1 MNGEKVTENIYLC
14 PDGVY
19 RWVYEFPMLKNP
31 AILFTVWRVLLMSCA
46 ICLLLVGVPLLFTE
60 GLDGLLGLPKG
71 ICAAA
76 FILLV
81 LSVVAY
87 VILAAIF
94 GWKYMVLFEMDD
106 EKVVH
111 IQMKKEVEK
120 AEALGWLTFMAGLAA
135 GSLTTAG
142 SGLLAAAKSTSTSV
156 FADVKEV
163 KANRARHVIY
173 VNQLLDHNQIY
184 AEDADFDFVLQ
195 FIQERVKGAQA

>member
-1 MNGEKVTENIYLC
+1 MNGEKVTENVYLC

-46 ICLLLVGVPLLFTE
+46 ICVLLVGVPVMFTDGLGGLTWSAKVILFT
-60 GLDGLLGLPKG
+60 GL
-71 ICAAA
+71 IIIA
-76 FILLV
+76 I
-81 LSVVAY
+81 SVVAY
-87 VILAAIF
+87 LILAATF

-120 AEALGWLTFMAGLAA
+120 AEAIGWLTFMAGLAT

-142 SGLLAAAKSTSTSV
+142 SGLLAATKSTSTSI
-156 FADVKEV
+156 FANVKEV
-163 KANRARHVIY
+163 KANRAMHVIY

-195 FIQERVKGAQA
+195 FIQERVKGAQE